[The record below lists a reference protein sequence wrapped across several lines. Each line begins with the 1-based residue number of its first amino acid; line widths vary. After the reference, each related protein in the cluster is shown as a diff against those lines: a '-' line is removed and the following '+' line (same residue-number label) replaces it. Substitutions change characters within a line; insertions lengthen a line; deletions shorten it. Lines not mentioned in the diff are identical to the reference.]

1 MRCVNRLVEIYE
13 AKSIK
18 DRGGAALGCLPSA
31 EFTGF
36 RPD

>member
-1 MRCVNRLVEIYE
+1 MRYVIRLVEIYE
-13 AKSIK
+13 TKSIK
-18 DRGGAALGCLPSA
+18 DSGGAALGCLSSA